1 MKKHYFLLASILF
14 LTFVLRFPSLFEPFW
29 YGDEGIFAA
38 VARNL
43 NQGGVL
49 YQTAWDNKP
58 PMIYLTYEV
67 IFKYFGVS
75 MFWLRLI
82 TVVFV
87 LATATAVYE
96 IANQIFG
103 KNRALFSAFIFG
115 ILTSLR
121 LIEGNLALTEIFMI
135 LPITLAML
143 IALKRNF
150 DHFSLLIAGVLFAV
164 ASLYKQVGALEAVA
178 LGIFLF
184 FQSKNILDFI
194 KKATVLSLGF
204 VIPYAATIAYFAP
217 KNLVADYIFAAY
229 TYYRIYLGESPKY
242 ALLINILKFLP
253 IVTAIAYGIWKKYSI
268 IYASSERSESRS
280 HDKLSSRQARTTSGV
295 GVFHLI
301 LLWTAFSFLG
311 SYFSGRTYGHY
322 LVQATPALSVIL
334 ASITLKPQ
342 INRIRSIFALTFFL
356 PLIFLTKL
364 LFTDFLSGG
373 PINQIKYFQN
383 FAQYSTGEK
392 GVDEYNNYFDR
403 NVNTI
408 MALADFLKIN
418 QGYGE
423 SVYIWG
429 DYPWLYA
436 ISDLKNPSRYV
447 TSFHVFGVPEGQSE
461 VIGNLVK
468 NPPKYIINPESS
480 IGYFPDLEKFI
491 AQGYTSGGF
500 VETSEIFVKNR

>member
-1 MKKHYFLLASILF
+1 MKKHYLLLASILF

-58 PMIYLTYEV
+58 PMIYLSYQI

-75 MFWLRLI
+75 MFWLRL
-82 TVVFV
+82 TTAVFV
-87 LATATAVYE
+87 LATSTAIYE
-96 IANQIFG
+96 IARQILD
-103 KNRALFSAFIFG
+103 KNRALLATFIFG
-115 ILTSLR
+115 FLTSLR

-143 IALKRNF
+143 FVIKRNF
-150 DHFSLLIAGVLFAV
+150 DYLSLFSAGILFAI
-164 ASLYKQVGALEAVA
+164 ASLYKQVGALEAA
-178 LGIFLF
+178 TLGIFLF
-184 FQSKNILDFI
+184 LISKNLADFI
-194 KKATVLSLGF
+194 KKAIVLSLGF
-204 VIPYAATIAYFAP
+204 LTPYAATIAYFAP
-217 KNLVADYIFAAY
+217 KNLVGEYIFAAY

-242 ALLINILKFLP
+242 AFFINILKFLP
-253 IVTAIAYGIWKKYSI
+253 ILAAIAYGLYKKI
-268 IYASSERSESRS
+268 KGKVE
-280 HDKLSSRQARTTSGV
+280 
-295 GVFHLI
+295 VFHLI

-322 LVQATPALSVIL
+322 LVQAVPALSLIL
-334 ASITLKPQ
+334 TSITLKPQ

-373 PINQIKYFQN
+373 PINQIKYYQN
-383 FAQYSTGEK
+383 FADYSTGKK

-408 MALADFLKIN
+408 MALADFLKQH

-423 SVYIWG
+423 SVSDPQAETRTASSAYIWG

-436 ISDLKNPSRYV
+436 IADLKNPSRYV
-447 TSFHVFGVPEGQSE
+447 TSFHVFGVPDGQSE
-461 VIGNLVK
+461 VAEDLEK
-468 NPPKYIINPESS
+468 NPPKYIIKPELS
-480 IGYFPDLEKFI
+480 IGRFEELEKFLT
-491 AQGYTSGGF
+491 QGYTSGGF
-500 VETSEIFVKNR
+500 VETSEIFVENR

>member
-1 MKKHYFLLASILF
+1 MKKHYLLLASILF
-14 LTFVLRFPSLFEPFW
+14 LTFILRFPSLFEPFW

-43 NQGGVL
+43 NFGGIL

-58 PMIYLTYEV
+58 PVIYITYAA
-67 IFKYFGVS
+67 IFKFFGVS

-82 TVVFV
+82 TAAFV
-87 LATATAVYE
+87 LATATAIYE
-96 IANQIFG
+96 ITRQILG
-103 KNRALFSAFIFG
+103 KNRALFSVFIFG

-143 IALKRNF
+143 FAIKRNF
-150 DHFSLLIAGVLFAV
+150 DYLSLFGAGILFAV
-164 ASLYKQVGALEAVA
+164 ASLYKQVGALEAAA

-184 FQSKNILDFI
+184 LESKNLADFI
-194 KKATVLSLGF
+194 KKAIVLSLGF

-229 TYYRIYLGESPKY
+229 TYYRIYLGESPQY

-253 IVTAIAYGIWKKYSI
+253 ILAAIGYGLFKKI
-268 IYASSERSESRS
+268 KGKVEI
-280 HDKLSSRQARTTSGV
+280 
-295 GVFHLI
+295 FHLI

-383 FAQYSTGEK
+383 FAQYSAGEK

-408 MALADFLKIN
+408 MALVDFLEIN

-423 SVYIWG
+423 NVYIWG

-436 ISDLKNPSRYV
+436 IADLKNPSRYV
-447 TSFHVFGVPEGQSE
+447 TSFHVFGVPQGPSE
-461 VIGNLVK
+461 VAEDLEK
-468 NPPKYIINPESS
+468 NPPKYIIKSQSS
-480 IGYFPDLEKFI
+480 IGNFEKLEKLLTDR
-491 AQGYTSGGF
+491 YTSTGF
-500 VETSEIFVKNR
+500 VETSEIFVRNR